1 MAALHNGHIQESRA
15 TAHKLAPTVNDQSD
29 AWWSIGEFSDRGRQ
43 MTHQSAKL
51 TLTGN
56 RVFGQGHSEDVW
68 DLSDSLAELYDVAA
82 RQLQHATTTADHVG
96 ANKKKNAASST
107 SMTSHATY
115 HPQQTNTHDWLNA
128 NPGNGFIRV
137 YPPDMSVFGNSQL
150 VPCTL
155 STTAHKVCLAL
166 GLAVNALH
174 IQLNGDKVRRLDP
187 YEHPLVIQ
195 NEYLAT
201 LGFADE
207 RRIQEEGAKEDLAYQ
222 VKFYS
227 GKRRSAANIDQ
238 SIPKHHDWIGNFLQ
252 MRNEC
257 KFVGL

>member
-1 MAALHNGHIQESRA
+1 M
-15 TAHKLAPTVNDQSD
+15 PTVNDQSD

-56 RVFGQGHSEDVW
+56 RVFGQGQSEDVW

-82 RQLQHATTTADHVG
+82 LQLQAASGAADHVSG
-96 ANKKKNAASST
+96 KKQKHAPVAAA
-107 SMTSHATY
+107 SMTSQAS
-115 HPQQTNTHDWLNA
+115 QQPINTREWLEQ

-137 YPPDMSVFGNSQL
+137 YPPDMSCFGNSQL

-155 STTAHKVCLAL
+155 STTAHKACLAL

-195 NEYLAT
+195 NEYLTT
-201 LGFADE
+201 LGFGDE
-207 RRIQEEGAKEDLAYQ
+207 RRIQEEGAKEELAYQ

-227 GKRRSAANIDQ
+227 GKNNPI
-238 SIPKHHDWIGNFLQ
+238 NL
-252 MRNEC
+252 
-257 KFVGL
+257 